1 MTSPPNADLL
11 SRAARALRDEA
22 NSEAELDGPSAVGAW
37 QGMHGWHDVSRD
49 VQRAARRRRVALI
62 AGLQLVAAVVGVG
75 AWAAVSGR
83 LPALFSPRPSSVRPP
98 APVPAYHAR
107 ARRPAPVPDEP
118 PAPPE
123 APEPAVDVAVPVSPP
138 RPARPARQ
146 PEQAAGTS
154 LALREPALAPAPVP
168 AVVPAPAFDPDEV
181 YRQAHR
187 AHFVRRDYAAALA
200 LWEQYLAAGGGS
212 LTIEARYNRAIALVR
227 LHRDAEAIAA
237 LSPFA
242 AGEPDGYRQQEAQ
255 ALMRMLASPPAAPP

>member
-49 VQRAARRRRVALI
+49 VRRAARRRRVAFI

-83 LPALFSPRPSSVRPP
+83 LPALFSPRAPSVRPP

-107 ARRPAPVPDEP
+107 TRRPAPVPDEP

-123 APEPAVDVAVPVSPP
+123 APEPAVDVAVPVFPP

-146 PEQAAGTS
+146 PEQCGRHGSGAARTGPCAHPGAGGRSRARLRSRRGLPAGAPRSLRAPRLRGRARTVGAIS
-154 LALREPALAPAPVP
+154 GRRGRQLDDRSAIQPRHRARPPSPGRRGDRRALALR
-168 AVVPAPAFDPDEV
+168 
-181 YRQAHR
+181 
-187 AHFVRRDYAAALA
+187 RR
-200 LWEQYLAAGGGS
+200 
-212 LTIEARYNRAIALVR
+212 
-227 LHRDAEAIAA
+227 
-237 LSPFA
+237 
-242 AGEPDGYRQQEAQ
+242 
-255 ALMRMLASPPAAPP
+255 

>member
-1 MTSPPNADLL
+1 MTSPPNANLL

-22 NSEAELDGPSAVGAW
+22 SNEAELDGPSAVGAW
-37 QGMHGWHDVSRD
+37 QGMHGWHDVNRD
-49 VQRAARRRRVALI
+49 VRRAARRRRVALI

-107 ARRPAPVPDEP
+107 ARRSAPVPDEP

-154 LALREPALAPAPVP
+154 LALREPALAPAPG
-168 AVVPAPAFDPDEV
+168 AGGCA
-181 YRQAHR
+181 R
-187 AHFVRRDYAAALA
+187 ARLRIPMRSIGRRTALTSCSATTRSRSRCGSNIWPPGAAA
-200 LWEQYLAAGGGS
+200 
-212 LTIEARYNRAIALVR
+212 
-227 LHRDAEAIAA
+227 
-237 LSPFA
+237 
-242 AGEPDGYRQQEAQ
+242 
-255 ALMRMLASPPAAPP
+255 